1 MDLHRWSQF
10 LSQTC
15 LDPSGLRDTD
25 AMADEC
31 PGCRLIRR
39 EEADWSQSRVACLKP
54 PHHEITLAHARP
66 ITAIDVEGKDAG
78 NLSVD
83 HRRVRLAN
91 YLSDKGAVLST

>member
-1 MDLHRWSQF
+1 
-10 LSQTC
+10 
-15 LDPSGLRDTD
+15 
-25 AMADEC
+25 
-31 PGCRLIRR
+31 
-39 EEADWSQSRVACLKP
+39 LKP

-66 ITAIDVEGKDAG
+66 IEAIDVEGKDAG

>member
-1 MDLHRWSQF
+1 
-10 LSQTC
+10 
-15 LDPSGLRDTD
+15 
-25 AMADEC
+25 MADEC

-66 ITAIDVEGKDAG
+66 IEAIDVEGKDAG